1 MGNHFGLAEVML
13 RMMDQRGSVPIK
25 KPLSA
30 QLMEAAARVD
40 ELPHDH
46 LARLLMKAATRL
58 RVIQTSGSKLE
69 HIPVYAYHL
78 LRRIS
83 HRPVEIS
90 TLFASADEAAVAFL
104 LSRDL
109 VTRSDDGRY
118 LRITSA
124 GEELG
129 EIADE
134 RDP

>member
-1 MGNHFGLAEVML
+1 
-13 RMMDQRGSVPIK
+13 MDRREAVPAK
-25 KPLSA
+25 RPFSD
-30 QLMEAAARVD
+30 QLMEAAARVN
-40 ELPHDH
+40 ELPHDQ

-58 RVIQTSGSKLE
+58 RIIQATGSKLE

-83 HRPVEIS
+83 HERVEVL
-90 TLFASADEAAVAFL
+90 TLFAKSDEAAVAFL

-109 VTRSDDGRY
+109 VTQSADGRY
-118 LRITSA
+118 LQITAA

-134 RDP
+134 REQ

>member
-1 MGNHFGLAEVML
+1 MTN
-13 RMMDQRGSVPIK
+13 QRTIVPAK
-25 KPLSA
+25 EPLSA

-40 ELPHDH
+40 ELPHEQ
-46 LARLLMKAATRL
+46 LARLLMKAAIRL
-58 RVIQTSGSKLE
+58 RVIQTTGSKLE

-83 HRPVEIS
+83 HEPVDAS
-90 TLFASADEAAVAFL
+90 TLFGREDEEAVQFL

-109 VTRSDDGRY
+109 VRKSDDGR
-118 LRITSA
+118 LLEITSA

-134 RDP
+134 RGQE

>member
-1 MGNHFGLAEVML
+1 
-13 RMMDQRGSVPIK
+13 MDRGRSPPGR
-25 KPLSA
+25 KPFSA

-40 ELPHDH
+40 ELPHEQ
-46 LARLLMKAATRL
+46 LASLLMKAAIRL
-58 RVIQTSGSKLE
+58 RIIQTTGAKLE

-83 HRPVEIS
+83 HRPVEIT
-90 TLFASADEAAVAFL
+90 TLFGREDAAAVDFL

-109 VTRSDDGRY
+109 VTKSEDGRY
-118 LRITSA
+118 LKITSA

-134 RDP
+134 REH

>member
-1 MGNHFGLAEVML
+1 
-13 RMMDQRGSVPIK
+13 MMNQSGSVPIK

-46 LARLLMKAATRL
+46 LARLLMKAAIRL

-78 LRRIS
+78 LRRVS
-83 HRPVEIS
+83 HDPAEIS
-90 TLFASADEAAVAFL
+90 TLFAAADEAAMAFL

-109 VTRSDDGRY
+109 VRRSDDGLY
-118 LRITSA
+118 LMITSA

-134 RDP
+134 RGL